1 MDLTPK
7 GKVNSWSSIFRLKD
21 SSKDKDCCDIGNRIP
36 GIFFRKGSTKLYIC
50 SAINGKGNVCY
61 TSKDLPMDKT
71 TNIVVRQVHQYDNK
85 YRFSVLLDGK
95 EEPGSVKV
103 NTQALEYTD
112 VKMFAGDEHYEPA
125 NAELD
130 NIQFNNLG
138 MCRHCDINPI
148 LTVSEG
154 ITGESWLT

>member
-1 MDLTPK
+1 
-7 GKVNSWSSIFRLKD
+7 
-21 SSKDKDCCDIGNRIP
+21 
-36 GIFFRKGSTKLYIC
+36 
-50 SAINGKGNVCY
+50 
-61 TSKDLPMDKT
+61 MDKT

-154 ITGESWLT
+154 ITGES